1 MHAKFIAR
9 VEEGLQKLQKAM
21 TTGRLKKEGDAQR
34 RLGRLLQKNSRA
46 AQAFVVKIETLAQ
59 PEGKAHLRMTWEKD
73 PQWKAYADLSDGCY
87 LLRTNVM
94 DLEPAA
100 LWKQYIQLTEAE
112 WFKAIE
118 FLRRHKHGKPVTIRI
133 SCPDVRPAPRSCR
146 PQLMRFD
153 MAAGSST
160 LTEVSGPMLTPPE
173 QFSYDGSTYTI
184 MSVNPGADSF
194 KVFVNNVLF
203 VNNGPAI
210 TDGIALMSC
219 SG

>member
-1 MHAKFIAR
+1 MKRIAAIAAIIIVSTLAIPAAAMASTSTSGSGPGYAKPGPVTLICLRPAWLRHAQIKINS
-9 VEEGLQKLQKAM
+9 KA
-21 TTGRLKKEGDAQR
+21 RLK
-34 RLGRLLQKNSRA
+34 
-46 AQAFVVKIETLAQ
+46 
-59 PEGKAHLRMTWEKD
+59 
-73 PQWKAYADLSDGCY
+73 
-87 LLRTNVM
+87 
-94 DLEPAA
+94 
-100 LWKQYIQLTEAE
+100 
-112 WFKAIE
+112 AIDV
-118 FLRRHKHGKPVTIRI
+118 LRRHKHGKPVVFRI
-133 SCPDVRPAPRSCR
+133 SCPDVRPAPRSCP

-153 MAAGSST
+153 MASGSST

>member
-1 MHAKFIAR
+1 MKRIAAIAALIIISTLAIPAAAMASTSTSGSGPGYAKPGPAWIVCLLPATLR
-9 VEEGLQKLQKAM
+9 HEQVKINSKA
-21 TTGRLKKEGDAQR
+21 RLK
-34 RLGRLLQKNSRA
+34 
-46 AQAFVVKIETLAQ
+46 V
-59 PEGKAHLRMTWEKD
+59 
-73 PQWKAYADLSDGCY
+73 
-87 LLRTNVM
+87 
-94 DLEPAA
+94 
-100 LWKQYIQLTEAE
+100 
-112 WFKAIE
+112 IE
-118 FLRRHKHGKPVTIRI
+118 FLRRHKHGKPVTIRV

-146 PQLMRFD
+146 PELMRFD

-194 KVFVNNVLF
+194 TVFVNNALF
-203 VNNGPAI
+203 VNKGPAI